1 MPDYNKKKKNT
12 TFNKISFQLTEREI
26 MAFIYSSLLYVFKND
41 VGSAEN
47 FKFMFSWKMLK
58 HSELTPKMIVFDRK
72 ARDYIVTFCFRVN
85 SNTVLSHF
93 ANTSEWT

>member
-1 MPDYNKKKKNT
+1 
-12 TFNKISFQLTEREI
+12 

-72 ARDYIVTFCFRVN
+72 DYIVTFCFRVN